1 MDEGEGMKAETN
13 DTKTSATRPRLTI
26 FVTSAI
32 ILIALVFMFISPML
46 NPPEEAFKLESSS
59 FGTTNAEI
67 AKVPDGFGGM
77 QVGEVAPDFELLDVD
92 GNSVSLSSFA
102 GQPVMINFWATWCA
116 PCRIEM
122 PEMQAVY
129 EARKDEGF
137 VILALN
143 QDESAETVTAYF
155 HDEMNLTFTPLLDTN
170 SVVSANYGVYGF
182 NPSSFFIDPDG
193 VISARHIGP
202 LTAGQLESYLE
213 EIIQ

>member
-1 MDEGEGMKAETN
+1 MKDEIREE
-13 DTKTSATRPRLTI
+13 KTSVRRNWVTI
-26 FVTSAI
+26 IVTSAI
-32 ILIALVFMFISPML
+32 ILIALVFVFFGPLL
-46 NPPEEAFKLESSS
+46 NQPDESFKLESSS

-77 QVGEVAPDFELLDVD
+77 QVGEVAPEFELLDTD
-92 GNSVSLSSFA
+92 GNTVSLASYV

-129 EARKDEGF
+129 EAYEEDGF

-143 QDESAETVTAYF
+143 QDESAETIIDYF
-155 HDEMNLTFTPLLDTN
+155 YDEMNLTFTPLLDTN
-170 SVVSANYGVYGF
+170 SVVSASYGVYGF
-182 NPSSFFIDPDG
+182 NPSSFFIDREG

-202 LTAGQLESYLE
+202 LTASQLESYLE